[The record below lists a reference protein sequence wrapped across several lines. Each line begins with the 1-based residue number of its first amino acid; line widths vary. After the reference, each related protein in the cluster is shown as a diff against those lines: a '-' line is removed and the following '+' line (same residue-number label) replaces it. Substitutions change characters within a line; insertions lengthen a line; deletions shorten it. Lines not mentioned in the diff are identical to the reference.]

1 MKEIEAWN
9 GPFLRN
15 DLRICF
21 IWGHHSCVDPSTPTL
36 SRSRVRIHLRLH
48 SLGLVFESILNT
60 TKICFYRFIDLV
72 HSSMICI
79 KKFRI
84 L

>member
-21 IWGHHSCVDPSTPTL
+21 ILGHHSCVDPSTPTL
-36 SRSRVRIHLRLH
+36 SRSRVRIHTEH
-48 SLGLVFESILNT
+48 NQ
-60 TKICFYRFIDLV
+60 DLFLQV
-72 HSSMICI
+72 Y
-79 KKFRI
+79 
-84 L
+84 